1 MPVSVQC
8 QEMLGIIKQRVACC
22 EGCASEIELAA
33 LRRIV
38 NAFDGERAVI
48 GRLCEL
54 PTLED
59 DEDELIAEERHGSD

>member
-1 MPVSVQC
+1 MPVPVQC
-8 QEMLGIIKQRVACC
+8 LEMLSALRERVRLC
-22 EGCASEIELAA
+22 ERCTTEHELAA

-38 NAFDGERAVI
+38 NAIDAERAVI

-59 DEDELIAEERHGSD
+59 EDDLEFAEKRNA